1 MLAHPS
7 YNGRGISLPFMGEAQ
22 ERIHMW
28 SLILLTK
35 HSPHLPAIE
44 LEKKKLVENYH
55 KLYCH
60 QKNTSYM
67 RSQNRVGTTSC

>member
-44 LEKKKLVENYH
+44 LEKKNWLKITTNYIVI
-55 KLYCH
+55 KKKTLPI
-60 QKNTSYM
+60 
-67 RSQNRVGTTSC
+67 